1 MAAEMR
7 LCRRLLLGWLVA
19 LGCVL
24 LHAVPAAAATREMPA
39 DYHLLGSQQG
49 SDDGKGPYAGRLASG
64 WAQGVALPNS
74 DLHPA
79 GNALAQDDETV
90 FHRVRH
96 SMGAVT
102 AQAAGA
108 FARPAPK
115 LGGLVL
121 VLLTAFALVLGFL
134 SLRWH
139 RETAE

>member
-7 LCRRLLLGWLVA
+7 LCRRLILGWLVA

-24 LHAVPAAAATREMPA
+24 LHALPAAATTREMPA

-49 SDDGKGPYAGRLASG
+49 SADSQGPYAGRLAST
-64 WAQGVALPNS
+64 WAQGVALPS
-74 DLHPA
+74 ADLHAA
-79 GNALAQDDETV
+79 GSALAQDDDTV

-96 SMGAVT
+96 SMTAVT
-102 AQAAGA
+102 EQAAGA
-108 FARPAPK
+108 FSRPAPK
-115 LGGLVL
+115 LGGLML